1 MSTYAS
7 LLPARTPRS
16 AFGKLLQSE
25 TKVAWRVPLGLVL
38 GAAVPVLV
46 LVIFGTI
53 PAMTNLPALW
63 AGWPTSASALP
74 PTAPRL
80 LTAGSTSRLLSP
92 PTPICGDCHDI
103 PFPEALGCC
112 G

>member
-1 MSTYAS
+1 MSAYAS

-74 PTAPRL
+74 PDRA
-80 LTAGSTSRLLSP
+80 
-92 PTPICGDCHDI
+92 
-103 PFPEALGCC
+103 EALDGRVRIQAAEPTDAYLRRLP
-112 G
+112 

>member
-1 MSTYAS
+1 MTRSGGSTDEHLRFAAA
-7 LLPARTPRS
+7 ARTPRS

-53 PAMTNLPALW
+53 PAMNKP
-63 AGWPTSASALP
+63 
-74 PTAPRL
+74 
-80 LTAGSTSRLLSP
+80 AGSLGGLAYFSVCP
-92 PTPICGDCHDI
+92 PPDRA
-103 PFPEALGCC
+103 EALDGRVRIQAAEPTDAYLRRLP
-112 G
+112 